1 MTVGEKIVMNETGL
15 HTPDFPIIPFIEGD
29 GIGPEIWQASKKYLK
44 QQLKKPT
51 VIPVKSSGKKC
62 LQEGRL
68 LI

>member
-1 MTVGEKIVMNETGL
+1 M
-15 HTPDFPIIPFIEGD
+15 
-29 GIGPEIWQASKKYLK
+29 ASARKFGKHPKKYLK